1 MGTAT
6 RVLTVS
12 SGGAVT
18 PMFRRNAAGQI
29 VEVMPEQ
36 DEYQTPAKGSRARVE
51 LSGIS
56 DTFEMTTQFSDTPV
70 TKVRVEYRIVKGA
83 NNTGKLAEGKRFTE
97 IHTWTIGP
105 KSNLGRLIGALRGAA
120 VAPGEAINPDDF
132 IGTTFVT
139 TISTTDDGKWGKV
152 SPDAI
157 EAGSVKFPAGS
168 ALAGESAPAPAAPPA
183 VAAAADEDDPFEVDE
198 EI

>member
-12 SGGAVT
+12 SGAIT
-18 PMFRRNAAGQI
+18 PMFRRNDAGKI

-36 DEYQTPAKGSRARVE
+36 DEYQTPPKGTRARVE

-70 TKVRVEYRIVKGA
+70 TKVRVEYTIRKGT
-83 NNTGKLAEGKRFTE
+83 TGVGKALEGKRFTE

-105 KSNLGRLIGALRGAA
+105 KSNLGKLIGAIRGTV
-120 VAPGEAINPDDF
+120 VAPGESINPDDY
-132 IGTTFVT
+132 IGTTFVA
-139 TISTTDDGKWGKV
+139 TISTTDDGKWGRV
-152 SPDAI
+152 VPDAI
-157 EAGSVKFPAGS
+157 EAGTTQLPTASS
-168 ALAGESAPAPAAPPA
+168 EAPAA
-183 VAAAADEDDPFEVDE
+183 AAAASDPFEEEDE
-198 EI
+198 L